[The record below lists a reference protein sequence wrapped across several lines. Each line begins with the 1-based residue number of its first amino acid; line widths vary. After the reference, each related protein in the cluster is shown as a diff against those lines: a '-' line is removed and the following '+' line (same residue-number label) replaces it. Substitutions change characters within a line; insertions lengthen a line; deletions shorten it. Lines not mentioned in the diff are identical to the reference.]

1 MLIIRFRKFL
11 YIFSFLVLATSLFGV
26 LAYGFRLG
34 VDFSGGSILE
44 VEFLGER
51 PDTALIDQKISG
63 LNLSSYRVQ
72 PTGDNGFIVR
82 VGELPPE
89 GRQDLIK
96 ALAGSDEP
104 EKVLSIRRFDSIGP
118 TIGRELR
125 RNAFVSIAL
134 VIVLIL
140 AFVSWAFR
148 HVSKPVAS
156 WKYGVVAILALIHD
170 ILVPAG
176 LFAYLGRFYGAEV
189 DALFVTALLT
199 ILGFSVH
206 DTIVVFDRIRENLR
220 KAEAEGRIG
229 AADFEQIVG
238 KSLDET
244 YGRSLATSFAI
255 FLVLVSLFWYGAD
268 ATRYF
273 ALTLL
278 IGVIAGT
285 YSSICLA
292 SPLLVSWQKRSGKL
306 N

>member
-51 PDTALIDQKISG
+51 PDTALIDQKISD

-72 PTGDNGFIVR
+72 PAGDNGFIVR

-170 ILVPAG
+170 ILIPAG

-220 KAEAEGRIG
+220 KSEGVG
-229 AADFEQIVG
+229 NFESIVG

-255 FLVLVSLFWYGAD
+255 FLVLASLFWFGAS

>member
-1 MLIIRFRKFL
+1 MIIIRFRKIL
-11 YIFSFLVLATSLFGV
+11 YVFSAIILAASIFGILF
-26 LAYGFRLG
+26 YGFRLG

-44 VEFLGER
+44 VEFFENKPELSLVE
-51 PDTALIDQKISG
+51 K
-63 LNLSSYRVQ
+63 NLSDAGFSAFRVQ
-72 PTGDNGFIVR
+72 PTGEKGFIIR
-82 VGELPPE
+82 LGDIGQES
-89 GRQDLIK
+89 RQDLLK
-96 ALAGSDEP
+96 ALSLSDNP
-104 EKVLSIRRFDSIGP
+104 ESVLVARRFDSIGP

-125 RNAFVSIAL
+125 RNAFVSISL
-134 VIVLIL
+134 VIILIL

-255 FLVLVSLFWYGAD
+255 FLVLASLFWYGAD

-292 SPLLVSWQKRSGKL
+292 SPFLVSWQKWSSK
-306 N
+306 

>member
-1 MLIIRFRKFL
+1 MIIIRFRKIL
-11 YIFSFLVLATSLFGV
+11 YIFSAVVLAVGIFGIFF
-26 LAYGFRLG
+26 YGFKLG

-51 PDTALIDQKISG
+51 PEISHLEQKISSADMG
-63 LNLSSYRVQ
+63 SFRIQ
-72 PTGDNGFIVR
+72 PTGERGLIVR
-82 VGELPPE
+82 FADTSGE
-89 GRQDLIK
+89 GRLTLVE
-96 ALAGSDEP
+96 ALSDGASAGNALV
-104 EKVLSIRRFDSIGP
+104 EKRFDSIGP

-125 RNAFVSIAL
+125 RNAFISIVL
-134 VIVLIL
+134 VIILIL

-148 HVSKPVAS
+148 HVSKPVSS
-156 WKYGVVAILALIHD
+156 WKYGVVAIIALLHD
-170 ILVPAG
+170 ILIPAG
-176 LFAYLGRFYGAEV
+176 LFAYLGYFYGAEV

-220 KAEAEGRIG
+220 KAEGKG
-229 AADFEQIVG
+229 DFESIVG
-238 KSLDET
+238 RSLDET
-244 YGRSLATSFAI
+244 YGRSLATSLAI
-255 FLVLVSLFWYGAD
+255 FLVLASLFWFGAD

-292 SPLLVSWQKRSGKL
+292 SPLLVTWHKL
-306 N
+306 KK

>member
-1 MLIIRFRKFL
+1 MIIIRFRKIL
-11 YIFSFLVLATSLFGV
+11 YVFSAIILAASIFGILF
-26 LAYGFRLG
+26 YGFRLG

-44 VEFLGER
+44 VEFLENT
-51 PDTALIDQKISG
+51 PELSLVEK
-63 LNLSSYRVQ
+63 NLSNAGFSAFRIQ
-72 PTGDNGFIVR
+72 PTGEKGFIIR
-82 VGELPPE
+82 LGDIGQES
-89 GRQDLIK
+89 RQDLLK
-96 ALAGSDEP
+96 ALSLSDNP
-104 EKVLSIRRFDSIGP
+104 ESVLVARRFDSIGP

-125 RNAFVSIAL
+125 RNAFVSISL
-134 VIVLIL
+134 VIILIL

-255 FLVLVSLFWYGAD
+255 FLVLASLFWYGAD

-292 SPLLVSWQKRSGKL
+292 SPLLVSWQKWSRK
-306 N
+306 